1 MQYGKPFL
9 RLVAS
14 SLHIAELIPSAL
26 QTAAFRDA
34 SAYPDPDQVKLDRPM
49 ELYQM
54 WSIGPHRCVG
64 RAIAITAVT
73 SMVKACAQLKNLRR
87 VPGDQ
92 AKIKYIP
99 GPLPGSRKYHSD
111 DWSRYQ
117 PFAGS
122 KSVLEIALLKT
133 KLIRN
138 HSVEGA
144 FR

>member
-1 MQYGKPFL
+1 MQCGKPFL

-14 SLHIAELIPSAL
+14 SLHIAKLTPSVL

-64 RAIAITAVT
+64 RAIAITALT
-73 SMVKACAQLKNLRR
+73 SMIKACAQLKNLRR
-87 VPGDQ
+87 APGDQ
-92 AKIKYIP
+92 GKIKHVP
-99 GPLPGSRKYHSD
+99 GPLPGSRKYLSD

-122 KSVLEIALLKT
+122 KSILEIAPLKT
-133 KLIRN
+133 KLICN